1 MICSRVG
8 VTRFVL
14 AMLLVLAS
22 AVHAEPQKPSYALF
36 RLDPLG
42 LSPEIVDQLERILRA
57 ELERVVGKLPSRAE
71 VERVAASN
79 PKLAGCTADPA
90 CLQPLAKLLKAD
102 RMIAGNV
109 GGLADSYVVNLKLAE
124 NGRELRRVTATLH
137 GSSEE
142 LIAEVRVAAYRLAA
156 PEKLVGAV
164 DVLTDVP
171 GANVFL
177 DGNIVGLTPLPG
189 PLRGIAAG
197 VHKLRVEREGFS
209 TFEEDVPVRFEKA
222 TQVVVRQSAISVK
235 ARRALRNAGQLP
247 VYTKWYFWATIV
259 TGAILTGM
267 LVGYEIPKQRAQ

>member
-1 MICSRVG
+1 

-14 AMLLVLAS
+14 AMVMVMAS
-22 AVHAEPQKPSYALF
+22 AVRAEPQKPSYALF

-42 LSPEIVDQLERILRA
+42 LQPEIVDQLERILRA
-57 ELERVVGKLPSRAE
+57 ELERIVGKLPSRAE

-90 CLQPLAKLLKAD
+90 CLKPLANQLKAD
-102 RMIAGNV
+102 RIIAGNV

-156 PEKLVGAV
+156 PEKLVGAI
-164 DVLTDVP
+164 DILTDVP

-189 PLRGIAAG
+189 PLREISAG

-209 TFEEDVPVRFEKA
+209 TFEEDVPVRFEKN
-222 TQVVVRQSAISVK
+222 TEVVVRQSATTVK
-235 ARRALRNAGQLP
+235 ARKAMQNAGKLP

-267 LVGYEIPKQRAQ
+267 LIGYEIPKQRAQ